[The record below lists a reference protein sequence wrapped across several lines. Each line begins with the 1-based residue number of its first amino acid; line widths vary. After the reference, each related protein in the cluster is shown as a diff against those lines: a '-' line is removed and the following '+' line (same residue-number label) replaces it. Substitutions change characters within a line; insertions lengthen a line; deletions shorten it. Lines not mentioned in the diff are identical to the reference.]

1 MSMYVKCYKCGEYH
15 GTKEVEFL
23 NIEEDILGRDLVTFI
38 CPVVEEETKSLVFG
52 N

>member
-1 MSMYVKCYKCGEYH
+1 MSMYVKCNKCGQEH
-15 GTKEVEFL
+15 RAKEVEFL
-23 NIEEDILGRDLVTFI
+23 NIEEDILGRDLMTFM